1 LIGQKPYEVL
11 NAFYA
16 EDLIAFGIENNIPV
30 AVRLGEKMFS
40 DSQQKISPALANAI
54 KNYKISHSASY
65 HEAVK

>member
-1 LIGQKPYEVL
+1 ML

-40 DSQQKISPALANAI
+40 ESDQKLSAALASAI
-54 KNYKISHSASY
+54 KNYKLSNTANY
-65 HEAVK
+65 RDAMK